1 MEELKH
7 VCLIV
12 RAGDQ
17 WSMLGSGRF
26 SLQIL
31 DTGLFLIMLDNNL
44 WLVLRVRCILIRF
57 TTWVCSST
65 CLKL

>member
-17 WSMLGSGRF
+17 WSMLGDGRF
-26 SLQIL
+26 SLQII
-31 DTGLFLIMLDNNL
+31 DTVFLIMLDNNL
-44 WLVLRVRCILIRF
+44 WLVLRVGCILIRL
-57 TTWVCSST
+57 TTWVCSAK